1 MIKFLQLASGS
12 SLWRGMD
19 YFKEKRVQSF
29 SATDVGYDGIIIGS
43 ELYHASIDIS
53 HPRRSTCDC
62 PFAKGR
68 RVICKHMVALLFTA
82 EPEQADALENEVK
95 EWEREAEEEW
105 KAKCEEIRKNVM
117 SMTKKKLQEA
127 LISRLIQEEQ
137 EKRDRWLNGW

>member
-12 SLWRGMD
+12 SLWRGLD

-29 SATDVGYDGIIIGS
+29 STTDVGYEGVIRGS
-43 ELYHASIDIS
+43 DIYHASIDIA

-82 EPEQADALENEVK
+82 EPEQVAALEK
-95 EWEREAEEEW
+95 EAEDWERQDEEEW
-105 KAKCEEIRKNVM
+105 KAKCEQIRKEVM
-117 SMTKKKLQEA
+117 AMPKKQLQEC
-127 LISRLIQEEQ
+127 LINRRIWEEEQ
-137 EKRDRWLNGW
+137 KRNRW

>member
-12 SLWRGMD
+12 SLWRGLD

-29 SATDVGYDGIIIGS
+29 STTDVGYEGVIRGS
-43 ELYHASIDIS
+43 DIYHASIDIA

-82 EPEQADALENEVK
+82 EPEQAVALEK
-95 EWEREAEEEW
+95 EAEDWERQDEEEW
-105 KAKCEEIRKNVM
+105 KAKCEQIRKEVM
-117 SMTKKKLQEA
+117 SMTKKQLQEC
-127 LISRLIQEEQ
+127 LINRRIWEEEQ
-137 EKRDRWLNGW
+137 KRNRW